1 LLLHALCSSKKAC
14 STHFINSIHWVKV
27 IENTNPHIEFL
38 LQIQKQQEDLAMLL
52 ASNKQ
57 QHEETTKKQKDTTGK
72 TKHKEKDSWEE
83 QNQVGLQQ
91 AAHLQDYIQ
100 NHLENF
106 KR

>member
-1 LLLHALCSSKKAC
+1 
-14 STHFINSIHWVKV
+14 
-27 IENTNPHIEFL
+27 
-38 LQIQKQQEDLAMLL
+38 MLL

-57 QHEETTKKQKDTTGK
+57 QHEETTKKQKDTTEK

-106 KR
+106 KCWIPKRNFSLLSNPLLLFNRIFRG

>member
-1 LLLHALCSSKKAC
+1 
-14 STHFINSIHWVKV
+14 
-27 IENTNPHIEFL
+27 
-38 LQIQKQQEDLAMLL
+38 MLL

-91 AAHLQDYIQ
+91 AAHL
-100 NHLENF
+100 
-106 KR
+106 

>member
-1 LLLHALCSSKKAC
+1 LHALCSSKKAC

-38 LQIQKQQEDLAMLL
+38 LQIQKQQEDSAMLL